1 MLQPQYFIRA
11 DLFSDL
17 ATYLNMIHYFGQPLY
32 GLLHT
37 HNTGGTPCSK
47 TILSNV

>member
-1 MLQPQYFIRA
+1 
-11 DLFSDL
+11 
-17 ATYLNMIHYFGQPLY
+17 MIHYFGQPLY

-47 TILSNV
+47 TVLSNVWFHSCKCVLS

>member
-1 MLQPQYFIRA
+1 MLWPQYFIRE

-17 ATYLNMIHYFGQPLY
+17 ATYLNMIHYFGQYLN
-32 GLLHT
+32 GLLDI
-37 HNTGGTPCSK
+37 HNTGGIPYSK